1 MIRRPPRSTLF
12 PYTTLF
18 RSNVAAHTSMT
29 RPLRTKAFGAA
40 LCFLALLICVPH
52 SVSRQRVVGDT
63 PRRSEEHTSELQ
75 SRQYLVCR
83 LLLEKKKQTTPTHL
97 PYSTCL

>member
-18 RSNVAAHTSMT
+18 RSILSIICIYGPRYFVVTD
-29 RPLRTKAFGAA
+29 
-40 LCFLALLICVPH
+40 FLVTLMILKPIY
-52 SVSRQRVVGDT
+52 DLKEF
-63 PRRSEEHTSELQ
+63 RSEEHTSELQ

-83 LLLEKKKQTTPTHL
+83 LLLEKKKNIILDFNLLLTITSL
-97 PYSTCL
+97 SVIMVILSY